1 MAEQATDIAGLSF
14 EEALAEL
21 ERIVRQLEEGK
32 GRLDE
37 AIDAY
42 SRGALLK
49 RYCET
54 KLAEAQARVDRI
66 VLGPDGV
73 ASTQPAELS

>member
-1 MAEQATDIAGLSF
+1 MAELPAEIVGLSF

-21 ERIVRQLEEGK
+21 EIIVRRLEDGK
-32 GRLDE
+32 ARLDE

-42 SRGALLK
+42 SRGMLLK
-49 RYCET
+49 LHCET

-66 VLGPDGV
+66 VIGQDGSVSAQALELG
-73 ASTQPAELS
+73 

>member
-1 MAEQATDIAGLSF
+1 LAELPADIDSLGF

-42 SRGALLK
+42 SRGVLLK
-49 RYCET
+49 RHCET
-54 KLAEAQARVDRI
+54 KLAQAQARVDRI

-73 ASTQPAELS
+73 PATQPADLS

>member
-1 MAEQATDIAGLSF
+1 MAELPADIAGLSF

-42 SRGALLK
+42 SRGVLLK
-49 RYCET
+49 RHCET

-66 VLGPDGV
+66 VLAPDG
-73 ASTQPAELS
+73 TPATEPADLS